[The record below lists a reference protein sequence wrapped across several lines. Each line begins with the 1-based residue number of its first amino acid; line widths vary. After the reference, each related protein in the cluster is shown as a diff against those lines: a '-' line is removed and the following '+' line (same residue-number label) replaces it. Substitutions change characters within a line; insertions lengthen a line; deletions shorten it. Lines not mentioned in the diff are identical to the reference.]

1 MKSEDILTKVP
12 ASNNYSEIRAYILN
26 NEDLITLRQS
36 FEDHPTVITQRDI
49 PKNHI
54 YSEKQKNVL
63 THNNFGVCQQIKVKG
78 LVEGL
83 GRVRA
88 FYGSYYSTTQSRLIE
103 SNYAEVASYYKL

>member
-1 MKSEDILTKVP
+1 MKSEDILIKLPTL
-12 ASNNYSEIRAYILN
+12 NTYSEIRAYILN

-49 PKNHI
+49 PSSYA
-54 YSEKQKNVL
+54 YSDKQKSVL
-63 THNNFGVCQQIKVKG
+63 MHNNFGVCQQIKVKG
-78 LVEGL
+78 LIEGL

-88 FYGSYYSTTQSRLIE
+88 FFGSHYSATQSRLIE